1 MIESLIA
8 LLALCALG
16 WYWQDSAH
24 AREFGVA
31 AARAACAR
39 ENLQFLDDSVAQR
52 GLRWV
57 RNAAGRL
64 TLQRS
69 YAFEYS
75 VTGDDRQPGLVVL
88 QDREVVLLQLSPAT
102 RSPGP
107 MLH

>member
-1 MIESLIA
+1 MIGSLLD
-8 LLALCALG
+8 LLGLCALG

-57 RNAAGRL
+57 RNDAGRL
-64 TLQRS
+64 RLQRS
-69 YAFEYS
+69 YAFEFS
-75 VTGDDRQPGLVVL
+75 VTGDDRQPGLVVM
-88 QDREVVLLQLSPAT
+88 QDREVVLLQLSP
-102 RSPGP
+102 SPRP
-107 MLH
+107 PEHLLH